1 VRRSDRNVHNISSIK
16 KLKVRRNARTIA
28 LGKRKGRFI
37 KDDVPGDDDSIGGE
51 IKAAVSFVMSGI
63 AEEDAQNRSRSE
75 FMRSGGGHIW
85 VTLVAKDSQMIIRRR
100 HAQQGKVWHG
110 EL

>member
-1 VRRSDRNVHNISSIK
+1 
-16 KLKVRRNARTIA
+16 
-28 LGKRKGRFI
+28 
-37 KDDVPGDDDSIGGE
+37 VPRDDDSIGGE

-63 AEEDAQNRSRSE
+63 TEEDALDRSRSE

-85 VTLVAKDSQMIIRRR
+85 VTLAAKDSQTIIHRRR
-100 HAQQGKVWHG
+100 AQQGKVWHG

>member
-1 VRRSDRNVHNISSIK
+1 LRSAKGKVVSSK
-16 KLKVRRNARTIA
+16 MTCQEMMT
-28 LGKRKGRFI
+28 
-37 KDDVPGDDDSIGGE
+37 IGGE